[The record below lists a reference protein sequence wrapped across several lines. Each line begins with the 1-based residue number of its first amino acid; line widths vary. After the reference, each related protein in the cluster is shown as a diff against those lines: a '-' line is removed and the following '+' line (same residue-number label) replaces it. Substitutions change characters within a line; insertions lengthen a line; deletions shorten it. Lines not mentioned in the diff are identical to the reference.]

1 MSSLSAASAPLA
13 GPSEPFRD
21 AVNLAHVGRTLKVRW
36 RWIVLPTLA
45 ALIGSFA
52 FVNLAT
58 PRYTAEA
65 KLLLE
70 SRDSFYTRPG
80 QERPEQ
86 QPLID
91 EQAVASQ
98 VQVAMSRDLARE
110 AVKRLGLVGN
120 PEFDPLVD
128 GVGTL
133 KQLMIVWG
141 LASNPLDRPPE
152 ERVLE
157 AYYDH
162 LTVFP
167 AGKSRILTVEFRSQD
182 PELAAKAA
190 NTIAALYIDM
200 QEAAKKDTARSAS
213 AWLGPNI
220 ESLRQRV
227 TEAEAKVEAFRARTG
242 LFAGPN
248 NATFNGQQLSDLNT
262 QLSRARAAQADSQAK
277 ARLIREALKAGR
289 AIEIP
294 DVANNELIRRVVE
307 QRINL
312 RAQLALELRTLLP
325 AHPRIKELNAQ
336 VSDLEGQIRSAAE
349 RTVRT
354 LENDARIAGSRVES
368 LQAAVD
374 SQKSV
379 VADANENEVQL
390 RALEREARA
399 QRDQLESYL
408 ARYRDAMARD
418 ADNAMPADAR
428 MISRA
433 IAPQLPSFP
442 KKLPIMAL
450 TTLAVMTMAAAVA
463 AAREL
468 MASLPAPAPAWT
480 PAPLV
485 EAGRADR
492 LQPAAGVRSASVMP
506 AAEPAPA
513 AQEPDRPEPAVEP
526 FTASEPFTAAD
537 AGIEEARYDFDALI
551 ARLAQAKPADRGRRV
566 LVTGLGGSEAAGMAR
581 ELGRTL
587 ARTSRA
593 ILISVDAKRAA
604 DANRLGFSDLVAGDA
619 SFVDIIERE
628 PGSRLHFIPP
638 GLLGPS
644 FLEDEPQAVD
654 IALEA
659 FDQTYDWVVC
669 VLRDYSETGLMAFFA
684 PRVDATVI
692 AAEDSAS
699 EPVVDLYERARDAG
713 APDVIV
719 AREKAPVELLEVA

>member
-1 MSSLSAASAPLA
+1 MSSLSVASVPFAGAAEPLRPDGA
-13 GPSEPFRD
+13 
-21 AVNLAHVGRTLKVRW
+21 NLVQVGRALRVRW

-52 FVNLAT
+52 FVNLVT

-65 KLLLE
+65 KILLE

-80 QERPEQ
+80 QDRMVEQ

-227 TEAEAKVEAFRARTG
+227 AEAEAKVEAFRTRTG

-262 QLSRARAAQADSQAK
+262 QLSQARAAQADAQAK
-277 ARLIREALKAGR
+277 ARLIKDALKAGR

-294 DVANNELIRRVVE
+294 DVANNELIRRLVE

-325 AHPRIKELNAQ
+325 GHPRIKELNAQ
-336 VSDLEGQIRSAAE
+336 LADLDSQIRSAAE

-354 LENDARIAGSRVES
+354 LENDAHIAGGRVES

-374 SQKSV
+374 AQKTV
-379 VADANENEVQL
+379 VAGAN
-390 RALEREARA
+390 
-399 QRDQLESYL
+399 
-408 ARYRDAMARD
+408 
-418 ADNAMPADAR
+418 
-428 MISRA
+428 
-433 IAPQLPSFP
+433 
-442 KKLPIMAL
+442 
-450 TTLAVMTMAAAVA
+450 
-463 AAREL
+463 
-468 MASLPAPAPAWT
+468 
-480 PAPLV
+480 
-485 EAGRADR
+485 
-492 LQPAAGVRSASVMP
+492 
-506 AAEPAPA
+506 
-513 AQEPDRPEPAVEP
+513 
-526 FTASEPFTAAD
+526 
-537 AGIEEARYDFDALI
+537 
-551 ARLAQAKPADRGRRV
+551 
-566 LVTGLGGSEAAGMAR
+566 
-581 ELGRTL
+581 
-587 ARTSRA
+587 
-593 ILISVDAKRAA
+593 
-604 DANRLGFSDLVAGDA
+604 
-619 SFVDIIERE
+619 
-628 PGSRLHFIPP
+628 
-638 GLLGPS
+638 
-644 FLEDEPQAVD
+644 
-654 IALEA
+654 
-659 FDQTYDWVVC
+659 
-669 VLRDYSETGLMAFFA
+669 
-684 PRVDATVI
+684 
-692 AAEDSAS
+692 
-699 EPVVDLYERARDAG
+699 
-713 APDVIV
+713 
-719 AREKAPVELLEVA
+719 

>member
-52 FVNLAT
+52 FVNLAA

-262 QLSRARAAQADSQAK
+262 QLSQARAAQADAQAK

-408 ARYRDAMARD
+408 ARYPRRDGPR
-418 ADNAMPADAR
+418 R
-428 MISRA
+428 R
-433 IAPQLPSFP
+433 Q
-442 KKLPIMAL
+442 
-450 TTLAVMTMAAAVA
+450 
-463 AAREL
+463 RH
-468 MASLPAPAPAWT
+468 
-480 PAPLV
+480 
-485 EAGRADR
+485 AGR
-492 LQPAAGVRSASVMP
+492 
-506 AAEPAPA
+506 
-513 AQEPDRPEPAVEP
+513 
-526 FTASEPFTAAD
+526 
-537 AGIEEARYDFDALI
+537 
-551 ARLAQAKPADRGRRV
+551 RR
-566 LVTGLGGSEAAGMAR
+566 A
-581 ELGRTL
+581 
-587 ARTSRA
+587 
-593 ILISVDAKRAA
+593 
-604 DANRLGFSDLVAGDA
+604 
-619 SFVDIIERE
+619 
-628 PGSRLHFIPP
+628 
-638 GLLGPS
+638 
-644 FLEDEPQAVD
+644 
-654 IALEA
+654 
-659 FDQTYDWVVC
+659 
-669 VLRDYSETGLMAFFA
+669 
-684 PRVDATVI
+684 
-692 AAEDSAS
+692 
-699 EPVVDLYERARDAG
+699 
-713 APDVIV
+713 
-719 AREKAPVELLEVA
+719 